1 MTSSN
6 SELASAGIGR
16 RLAAMVYDGF
26 LVFALLFVAS
36 LIPALLLN
44 MDQLGAS
51 PETNTVVHE
60 LNSPLQGWLYRI
72 YLLTVTAA
80 FFAIFWRK
88 SGQTLGMQAWRLKLI
103 RVDGSAPSWRQCLIR
118 LAVATIS
125 LAAAGL
131 GYWWIW
137 IDREKRSWH
146 DMASGTKVIVLP
158 KTK

>member
-6 SELASAGIGR
+6 IETSNAGVGR

-36 LIPALLLN
+36 LIPTLFLN

-60 LNSPLQGWLYRI
+60 LDSPLQGWGYQF
-72 YLLTVTAA
+72 YLLAVMTA
-80 FFAIFWRK
+80 FFAIFWHK

-103 RVDGSAPSWRQCLIR
+103 STDGSTPSWRQCLVR
-118 LAVATIS
+118 LAVAAIS

-137 IDREKRSWH
+137 IDGDKRSWH
-146 DMASGTKVIVLP
+146 DKASGTKVVVLP